1 MKIVYLSTFY
11 PFRGGIAQFNANL
24 YKELQKEH
32 EVIPFTFKRQYP
44 EFLFPGKTQ
53 YVTANDNAV
62 PVDSIPVLDTANP
75 LTYRINARKI
85 AKTKPDVLIMKYW
98 MTYFAPSLG
107 SVANYLK
114 KKGCK
119 VVSILDN
126 VIPHERRFFDKS
138 LATWFLKQNSGFA
151 VMSESVKDDLLSLK
165 PDARFILQEHP
176 LYNHFGEKIDK
187 RFAIEELELNP
198 EKKTLL
204 FFGLIRDY
212 KGLDLLIAAMSLLD
226 ESYQLVI
233 AGESYGDFRKYRQ
246 TIESSPAC
254 SRIKTL
260 NRYISD
266 DEVPRLFSAADLL
279 VTPYRSATQS
289 GVIPV
294 AYHFD
299 VPVLATDV
307 GGLKENIERAGTGIV
322 CLPDVESLSEGIRKF
337 FQLDRNIFIEN
348 IQKEKKA
355 LSWETFAGALT
366 GFIESLCHCGL
377 DPQSPDN

>member
-1 MKIVYLSTFY
+1 MKIAFLSAFY

-24 YKELQKEH
+24 CRELQKEN

-44 EFLFPGKTQ
+44 GFLFPGKTQ
-53 YVTANDNAV
+53 HITANDSAI

-75 LTYRINARKI
+75 FNFRKTAKLI
-85 AKTKPDVLIMKYW
+85 AEKKPDVLVMRYW

-107 SVANYLK
+107 TVAGYFK
-114 KKGCK
+114 KQGCR

-126 VIPHERRFFDKS
+126 VVPHERHFFDKP
-138 LATWFLKQNSGFA
+138 LTTWFLKRNSGFI
-151 VMSESVKDDLLSLK
+151 VMSKSVRDDLLALQ

-187 RFAIEELELNP
+187 RFAIEQLELDQK
-198 EKKTLL
+198 KKTLL

-212 KGLDLLIAAMSLLD
+212 KGLDLLIDAMSLLD

-233 AGESYGDFRKYRQ
+233 AGESYGDFGKYSHA
-246 TIESSPAC
+246 IENSPAC
-254 SRIKTL
+254 TRIKVL
-260 NRYISD
+260 NRYIAD

-279 VTPYRSATQS
+279 VAPYRSATQS

-299 VPVLATDV
+299 LPVVATDV
-307 GGLKENIERAGTGIV
+307 GGLKENIERAGTGLV
-322 CLPDVESLSEGIRKF
+322 CLPTVKSLSESIQEF
-337 FQLDRNIFIEN
+337 FRSNKDTFVEN
-348 IQKEKKA
+348 IKKEKKA
-355 LSWETFAGALT
+355 LSWETFASALT
-366 GFIESLCHCGL
+366 GFIESL
-377 DPQSPDN
+377 

>member
-1 MKIVYLSTFY
+1 MKIAYLSTFY

-24 YKELQKEH
+24 YKELQKKH

-44 EFLFPGKTQ
+44 GFLFPGKTQ
-53 YVTANDNAV
+53 YITADDRAV
-62 PVDSIPVLDTANP
+62 PVDSIPVLDTANF
-75 LTYRINARKI
+75 LSYRMSARQM
-85 AKTKPDVLIMKYW
+85 AKSKPDVLIMRYW

-107 SVANYLK
+107 TVAEYLK
-114 KKGCK
+114 KRGCK
-119 VVSILDN
+119 VISILDN
-126 VIPHERRFFDKS
+126 VIPHEQRFFDKP
-138 LATWFLKQNSGFA
+138 LTTWFLKQNSGFV
-151 VMSESVKDDLLSLK
+151 VMSESVRSDLLSLQ

-176 LYNHFGEKIDK
+176 LYDHFGEKVNKQLAVEQLKLDP
-187 RFAIEELELNP
+187 R
-198 EKKTLL
+198 KKTLL

-226 ESYQLVI
+226 ESYQLII
-233 AGESYGDFRKYRQ
+233 AGESYGDFEKYRQ
-246 TIESSPAC
+246 AIESSSAR
-254 SRIKTL
+254 SRIEVL

-266 DEVPRLFSAADLL
+266 DEVPQLFSAADLL

-307 GGLKENIERAGTGIV
+307 GGLKESIERAGTGLV
-322 CLPDVESLSEGIRKF
+322 CLPTVESLSESIQEF
-337 FQLDRNIFIEN
+337 FRLNKDIFVEN

-366 GFIESLCHCGL
+366 GFIETL
-377 DPQSPDN
+377 

>member
-1 MKIVYLSTFY
+1 MIIRTNYIRMKIAHLSTFY

-32 EVIPFTFKRQYP
+32 EVNPFTFKRQYP

-53 YVTANDNAV
+53 YITDNDHAV

-75 LTYRINARKI
+75 FCYWMAARQI
-85 AKTKPDVLIMKYW
+85 AKTKPEVLIMKYW

-107 SVANYLK
+107 TVAKYVK
-114 KKGCK
+114 KRGCK
-119 VVSILDN
+119 VISILDN
-126 VIPHERRFFDKS
+126 VIPHEKHFFDKP
-138 LATWFLKQNSGFA
+138 LTTWFLKQNSGFV
-151 VMSESVKDDLLSLK
+151 VMSKSVRDDLLTLQ

-187 RFAIEELELNP
+187 RLAIEQLKLDLG
-198 EKKTLL
+198 KKTLL

-212 KGLDLLIAAMSLLD
+212 KGLDLLIDAMSLLD

-233 AGESYGDFRKYRQ
+233 AGESYGDFGKYQ
-246 TIESSPAC
+246 QAIENSPAC
-254 SRIKTL
+254 SRIKVL
-260 NRYISD
+260 NRYIAD

-289 GVIPV
+289 GVIPI

-299 VPVLATDV
+299 LPVLATDV
-307 GGLKENIERAGTGIV
+307 GGLKENIEQAGTGLV
-322 CLPDVESLSEGIRKF
+322 CLPTIESLSDGIREF
-337 FQLDRNIFIEN
+337 FSSDKDIFIAN

-355 LSWETFAGALT
+355 LSWETFASALT
-366 GFIESLCHCGL
+366 GFIETL
-377 DPQSPDN
+377 